1 MYFVN
6 HSRKSIVLADSYD
19 IMSQLKSLNRYCK
32 WTFDDLIQIAE
43 TIKEFETYKME
54 SFYY

>member
-1 MYFVN
+1 MYLVN

-19 IMSQLKSLNRYCK
+19 IMGQIKSLNRYCN

-43 TIKEFETYKME
+43 TIKEFETYKIE
-54 SFYY
+54 SVYF